1 LAAFLQAALFLE
13 VTMAVKTD
21 YLPVDENYVKI
32 TDGAQSHLALFI
44 QFNAKLR
51 IVLLGTGDSP
61 TDANPEFFTV
71 SSGLD
76 EFTGHRL
83 SMTFD
88 NLEPTDD
95 IFVRTEKGEDH
106 IIVVRGN
113 VEIRGR

>member
-1 LAAFLQAALFLE
+1 M
-13 VTMAVKTD
+13 TVKTD
-21 YLPVDENYVKI
+21 FLPVDEHYVKI

-44 QFNAKLR
+44 KFNAKLR
-51 IVLLGTGDSP
+51 VFLLGTGDVP
-61 TDANPEFFTV
+61 ADANPEFFVV

-95 IFVRTEKGEDH
+95 IFVRTEKGEDNV
-106 IIVVRGN
+106 IVVRGN

>member
-1 LAAFLQAALFLE
+1 M
-13 VTMAVKTD
+13 TVKTD
-21 YLPVDENYVKI
+21 YLPVDEHYVKI
-32 TDGAQSHLALFI
+32 TDGNKHLALFI

-51 IVLLGTGDSP
+51 VFLLGTGDSP
-61 TDANPEFFTV
+61 ADMNQEYFTV

-88 NLEPTDD
+88 NLEITDD
-95 IFVRTEKGEDH
+95 IFVRTEKGEDQ